1 MPKPDFDKVALHG
14 CSPVNS
20 LCIFRIPFRQNT
32 SRGLLLN
39 IMGLKTVG

>member
-1 MPKPDFDKVALHG
+1 MPKRDFDKVLHG

-32 SRGLLLN
+32 SEGLLLN